1 MRLPDLHRCV
11 QHPAR
16 VGILVALQACGWATF
31 TVLREE
37 VGLTDGNLNRHLKV
51 LVEEG
56 WVSSRRSGLG
66 RGSTTRLEITGAGI
80 RGLETFRVWCLEVA
94 GRIGD
99 DGGSAAPEAEPDPD
113 AGIPA
118 RRFVVD
124 DRSRTW
130 TD

>member
-1 MRLPDLHRCV
+1 MLLPDLHRGV
-11 QHPAR
+11 QHPVR
-16 VGILVALQACGWATF
+16 VEILVALQARGRATF
-31 TVLREE
+31 TVIREE

-51 LVEEG
+51 LIEEG
-56 WVSSRRSGLG
+56 WVASQRSGLG

-80 RGLETFRVWCLEVA
+80 RGLESFRAWCLEVA

-99 DGGSAAPEAEPDPD
+99 DGGSARLRDEAMPD
-113 AGIPA
+113 AGKPA